1 MCSCLFSTLVAVALR
16 NQKVTLPRSSKDIV
30 RLSDGLSISP
40 LREFT
45 ICFEIARSAQ
55 RDIEIIFSINSE
67 KGYAVAFGKTQGGMA
82 LFIDNKE
89 CSIESLINSANFTST
104 MKPLCLTWTSTTG
117 QVALHFNGNYRT
129 EVCGNL
135 KNRIIDLQG
144 LQLGAGGS
152 GDADGQSDEGDED
165 VGSFDGFIYNFR
177 IWSKSMASSEL
188 SSLTCDSIGDLVD
201 WDNNFWDIPSSYAL
215 TDNTLSCSKYVTIC
229 TVQLDSSHCISHAH
243 FLCTVCSY
251 SYNLAMKGPHNE
263 ENKMYCT
270 VLFLVGFDRLL
281 LKRFL

>member
-1 MCSCLFSTLVAVALR
+1 MFCFQLQCFTCPLVCFPLLVAVALR

-30 RLSDGLSISP
+30 RLADGLSIAP
-40 LREFT
+40 LNEFT
-45 ICFEIARSAQ
+45 ICFEIARSAE
-55 RDIEIIFSINSE
+55 RDIEIIFSINSA

-89 CSIESLINSANFTST
+89 CSIDSIINSADFTSA

-117 QVALHFNGNYRT
+117 EVALHFNGNYRT
-129 EVCGNL
+129 KVCANF

-152 GDADGQSDEGDED
+152 GDKNGKSDQGDEDD

-177 IWSKSMASSEL
+177 IWNNAMSSSEL

-215 TDNTLSCSKYVTIC
+215 TDNTLSCSKYPLTHSVEF
-229 TVQLDSSHCISHAH
+229 ISLYLIH
-243 FLCTVCSY
+243 LI
-251 SYNLAMKGPHNE
+251 G
-263 ENKMYCT
+263 
-270 VLFLVGFDRLL
+270 LFLLMSFSLYVLVIDLVL
-281 LKRFL
+281 